1 VLAIWCHENGVLG
14 SYLKLSGV
22 YGVLGVFRSTAG
34 TGIRVFRLFFF
45 RQQPIQA
52 AEEFIAIA
60 LK

>member
-1 VLAIWCHENGVLG
+1 MLAIWCHENGVLG

-45 RQQPIQA
+45 SDSNQYKQQRNS
-52 AEEFIAIA
+52 
-60 LK
+60 